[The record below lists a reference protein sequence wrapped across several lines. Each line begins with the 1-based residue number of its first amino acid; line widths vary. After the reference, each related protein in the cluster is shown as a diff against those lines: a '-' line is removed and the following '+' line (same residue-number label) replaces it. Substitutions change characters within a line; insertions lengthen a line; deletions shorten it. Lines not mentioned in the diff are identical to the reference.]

1 MLFLK
6 RITILLFCLLCFL
19 MQPATAHSVRA
30 VSPAQWQQLKDDK
43 AFGYKN
49 DKEIIKQPE
58 SYKPGTL
65 QKVLSALF
73 VALSSGFGNLLFW
86 IILISVVVYIA
97 YHLLLSKESFLF
109 SRNKKMMNEGGPP
122 QEEEDI
128 TTINWERLLQQ
139 ARDNNDTRLAI
150 RYTYMWLLQLL
161 QERQLILY
169 RNDKTNYEY
178 YTELNDTSYKQP
190 FKQLSRQYEYA
201 WYGHYAISAA
211 GYDDFAALFNNLRNQ
226 LGK

>member
-1 MLFLK
+1 
-6 RITILLFCLLCFL
+6 
-19 MQPATAHSVRA
+19 
-30 VSPAQWQQLKDDK
+30 
-43 AFGYKN
+43 
-49 DKEIIKQPE
+49 
-58 SYKPGTL
+58 
-65 QKVLSALF
+65 
-73 VALSSGFGNLLFW
+73 
-86 IILISVVVYIA
+86 
-97 YHLLLSKESFLF
+97 
-109 SRNKKMMNEGGPP
+109 MMNEAGSP

-201 WYGHYAISAA
+201 WYGRYAISAA